1 MIVDEW
7 KWDKIWVGWCELKSG
22 FVRSSFI
29 KLCYFN
35 GWLTIMTSLKSMDE
49 SFYNNDNGNIANW
62 MKGLKMA
69 INVREYKLFNIL
81 NLNIR
86 GKVHD

>member
-1 MIVDEW
+1 
-7 KWDKIWVGWCELKSG
+7 
-22 FVRSSFI
+22 
-29 KLCYFN
+29 
-35 GWLTIMTSLKSMDE
+35 MTNLKSMDE
-49 SFYNNDNGNIANW
+49 SFYNNGHGDISNW

-69 INVREYKLFNIL
+69 INVREHSGHKLFNIV

>member
-1 MIVDEW
+1 
-7 KWDKIWVGWCELKSG
+7 
-22 FVRSSFI
+22 
-29 KLCYFN
+29 
-35 GWLTIMTSLKSMDE
+35 MTSLKSMDE